1 MVILLV
7 SLVVL
12 LLLGIPIAYAI
23 GLSSLFFFG
32 LHHPD
37 LVQILPQRMFA
48 GFNSYTLIALPLFI
62 LMGFLMNEAGITAR
76 LINFCLMFVG
86 RFRGG
91 LGLVNVAASM
101 IFGGISGSSTSDTAS
116 VGSILI
122 PEMERRGY
130 DRQFAAGLTVA
141 SSTMGMIIPPSIPV
155 VLYAVV
161 AQESVGQL
169 FLGGAIP
176 GLMIGILQLGIVSI
190 MARRHNFPKEEIHPK
205 IGEIAKETVLSLHV
219 LVMPLIIVG
228 IVVFGIATP
237 TESSAIGALYAAI
250 IGVAFTR
257 RLKLPA
263 LWRSVKQTVMISSKI
278 MVIIALSQLYIY
290 VLAIERIPETMTLF
304 LVNLDLGP
312 TGFMLVF
319 GLIVLLIGTFIDV
332 SPAILLLTPIFLPTA
347 VDIGVSPV
355 QFGIVLVS
363 GLAVGA
369 CSPPVGNCLNVCSA
383 ISRMG
388 IGPIFVGA
396 LPFLAA
402 NVTTMILCIVFPA
415 IVLWLPALLMG
426 D

>member
-1 MVILLV
+1 MVILLL
-7 SLVVL
+7 SLLVL
-12 LLLGIPIAYAI
+12 LFLGIPIAYAI
-23 GLSSLFFFG
+23 GLSSLLFFA
-32 LHHPD
+32 LKHPD

-76 LINFCLMFVG
+76 LINFCQLFVG

-91 LGLVNVAASM
+91 LGLVNVGASM

-122 PEMERRGY
+122 PEMGRRGY
-130 DRQFAAGLTVA
+130 DRRFAAGITVA

-176 GLMIGILQLGIVSI
+176 GLMIGVFQLAMVSVV
-190 MARRHNFPKEEIHPK
+190 ARRRGYPKENVRPK
-205 IGEIAKETVLSLHV
+205 IAVIAKETVFSSHV
-219 LVMPLIIVG
+219 LMMPVIIVG
-228 IVVFGIATP
+228 IVVFGVATP
-237 TESSAIGALYAAI
+237 TESSAIGALYAAV
-250 IGVAFTR
+250 IGFAFTR
-257 RLKLPA
+257 LLKLPA
-263 LWRSVKQTVMISSKI
+263 LWRCINQTVMISSKI
-278 MVIIALSQLYIY
+278 MIIIALSQLYIY
-290 VLAIERIPETMTLF
+290 VLAIERLPEAMTSYLIS
-304 LVNLDLGP
+304 LDLGP
-312 TGFMLVF
+312 TGFMLIF

-355 QFGIVLVS
+355 HFGIVLVS

-383 ISRMG
+383 VSRMS

-402 NVTTMILCIVFPA
+402 NVLTMVLCVLFPEL
-415 IVLWLPALLMG
+415 VLWLPSVFMK
-426 D
+426 

>member
-1 MVILLV
+1 MGILLI

-12 LLLGIPIAYAI
+12 LVMGLPIAYAI
-23 GLSSLFFFG
+23 GISSLLYFATN
-32 LHHPD
+32 HPE
-37 LVQILPQRMFA
+37 VMQILPQRMFA

-62 LMGFLMNEAGITAR
+62 FMGFLMNEAGITSR

-86 RFRGG
+86 RLRGG
-91 LGLVNVAASM
+91 LALVNVGASM

-122 PEMERRGY
+122 PEMERHGY
-130 DRQFAAGLTVA
+130 SRRFAAGITVA

-169 FLGGAIP
+169 FLGGTIP
-176 GLMIGILQLGIVSI
+176 GIMIGLFQFGIASILANRFGYPR
-190 MARRHNFPKEEIHPK
+190 METRPKL
-205 IGEIAKETVLSLHV
+205 GEIARETLTSSYVLLMPV
-219 LVMPLIIVG
+219 LIVG
-228 IVVFGIATP
+228 IVVFGVATP
-237 TESSAIGALYAAI
+237 TESSGIGVLYAAI
-250 IGVAFTR
+250 IGFVLTR

-263 LWRSVKQTVMISSKI
+263 FWDCVTRTVMISSKI
-278 MVIIALSQLYIY
+278 MIIIALSQLYIY
-290 VLAIERIPETMTLF
+290 VLALERLPEALTEY
-304 LVNLDLGP
+304 LVSLDLGP
-312 TGFMLVF
+312 TAFMLIF
-319 GLIVLLIGTFIDV
+319 AAIVLLIGTFIDV

-347 VDIGVSPV
+347 AAIGVSPI

-388 IGPIFVGA
+388 IGSIFIGA
-396 LPFLAA
+396 LPFLVA
-402 NVTTMILCIVFPA
+402 NVLVMLLSILFPA
-415 IVLWLPALLMG
+415 LILWLPSLMTG
-426 D
+426 

>member
-1 MVILLV
+1 MAFLLI

-12 LLLGIPIAYAI
+12 LVLGIPIAYAI
-23 GLSSLFFFG
+23 GISSVLFFG
-32 LHHPD
+32 VHYPE
-37 LVQILPQRMFA
+37 VTQILPQRMFA

-76 LINFCLMFVG
+76 LIDFCLMFVG

-91 LGLVNVAASM
+91 LGLVNVGASM

-130 DRQFAAGLTVA
+130 DRRFAAGITVA

-176 GLMIGILQLGIVSI
+176 GLMIGLFQLGMVSI
-190 MARRHNFPKEEIHPK
+190 MARRRGYPREDVHPK
-205 IGEIAKETVLSLHV
+205 LGEIARETILSSYVLL
-219 LVMPLIIVG
+219 MPVVIVG

-237 TESSAIGALYAAI
+237 TESSGIGALYAAI
-250 IGVAFTR
+250 IGFAFTR
-257 RLKLPA
+257 RLRLPA
-263 LWRSVKQTVMISSKI
+263 FWRCVKQTVMISSKI
-278 MVIIALSQLYIY
+278 MIIIALSQLYIY
-290 VLAIERIPETMTLF
+290 VLALERTPEAMTRL
-304 LVNLDLGP
+304 LVGLDLGP
-312 TGFMLVF
+312 TGFMLMF

-332 SPAILLLTPIFLPTA
+332 SPAILLLTPIFLPSA
-347 VDIGVSPV
+347 MDIGVSPV
-355 QFGIVLVS
+355 HFGIVLVS

-383 ISRMG
+383 VSRMG
-388 IGPIFVGA
+388 IGPIFIGA

-402 NVTTMILCIVFPA
+402 NVVIMIACILFPA
-415 IVLWLPALLMG
+415 LVLWLPSVVMG
-426 D
+426 

>member
-1 MVILLV
+1 MAFLLI

-12 LLLGIPIAYAI
+12 LVLGIPIAYAI
-23 GLSSLFFFG
+23 GISSALFFG
-32 LHHPD
+32 VSYPE
-37 LVQILPQRMFA
+37 VAQILPQRMFA

-62 LMGFLMNEAGITAR
+62 LMGLLMNEAGITAR
-76 LINFCLMFVG
+76 LVDVCLMFVG

-91 LGLVNVAASM
+91 LGLVNVGASM

-116 VGSILI
+116 VGAILI

-130 DRQFAAGLTVA
+130 ERRFAAGITVA

-176 GLMIGILQLGIVSI
+176 GLMIGVLQLGMVSI
-190 MARRHNFPKEEIHPK
+190 MARRHGYPREDVRPGLAEVTRKTI
-205 IGEIAKETVLSLHV
+205 ISSYVLL
-219 LVMPLIIVG
+219 MPVVIVG
-228 IVVFGIATP
+228 IVVLGIATP
-237 TESSAIGALYAAI
+237 TESSGIGVLYAAI
-250 IGVAFTR
+250 IGFAFTR

-263 LWRSVKQTVMISSKI
+263 FWRCVKRTVMISSMI
-278 MVIIALSQLYIY
+278 MIIIALSQLYIY
-290 VLAIERIPETMTLF
+290 VLALERTPEAMTRF
-304 LVNLDLGP
+304 LVGLDLGP
-312 TGFMLVF
+312 TGFMLIF

-355 QFGIVLVS
+355 HFGIVLVS

-383 ISRMG
+383 ICRMG

-402 NVTTMILCIVFPA
+402 NVVIMVLCILFPA
-415 IVLWLPALLMG
+415 LVLWLPSVLMG
-426 D
+426 

>member
-1 MVILLV
+1 MWILIF

-12 LLLGIPIAYAI
+12 LALSIPIAYSI
-23 GLSSLFFFG
+23 GISSLLYFA
-32 LHHPD
+32 LYHPE
-37 LVQILPQRMFA
+37 LMRILPQRMFA

-62 LMGFLMNEAGITAR
+62 LMGFLMNEAGITKR
-76 LINFCLMFVG
+76 LINFCLMIVG
-86 RFRGG
+86 RLRGG
-91 LGLVNVAASM
+91 LALVNVAASM

-130 DRQFAAGLTVA
+130 PRRFAAGITVA

-176 GLMIGILQLGIVSI
+176 GIMIGIFQFGIASFL
-190 MARRHNFPKEEIHPK
+190 AHRNNFPKEEVRPRPA
-205 IGEIAKETVLSLHV
+205 EIVKEALVSSYVLLMPV
-219 LVMPLIIVG
+219 LIVG

-237 TESSAIGALYAAI
+237 TESSAIGVLYAAI
-250 IGVAFTR
+250 IGMAFTR
-257 RLKLPA
+257 RLRLPA
-263 LWRSVKQTVMISSKI
+263 LWKSVQKTVMISSKI
-278 MVIIALSQLYIY
+278 MIIIALSQLYIY
-290 VLAIERIPETMTLF
+290 VLALERIPEALTQVMAG
-304 LVNLDLGP
+304 LDLGP
-312 TGFMLVF
+312 VLFMLIF
-319 GLIVLLIGTFIDV
+319 GFIVLLIGTFIDA

-347 VDIGVSPV
+347 VEVGVSPV

-396 LPFLAA
+396 MPFLAA
-402 NVTTMILCIVFPA
+402 NVLVMILCILFPA
-415 IVLWLPALLMG
+415 IVLWLPTLLM
-426 D
+426 

>member
-1 MVILLV
+1 MGILLL

-12 LLLGIPIAYAI
+12 LVMGIPIAYAI
-23 GLSSLFFFG
+23 GISSLLYFATN
-32 LHHPD
+32 HPE
-37 LVQILPQRMFA
+37 VMQILPQRMFA

-62 LMGFLMNEAGITAR
+62 CMGFLMNEAGITSR

-86 RFRGG
+86 RLRGG
-91 LGLVNVAASM
+91 LALVNVGASM

-122 PEMERRGY
+122 PEMQRHGYSRR
-130 DRQFAAGLTVA
+130 FAAGITVA

-169 FLGGAIP
+169 FLGGTIP
-176 GLMIGILQLGIVSI
+176 GIMIGLFQFGIASFLAHRFGYPRMDTRPPLGTIV
-190 MARRHNFPKEEIHPK
+190 R
-205 IGEIAKETVLSLHV
+205 ETLASSYVLLMPV
-219 LVMPLIIVG
+219 LIVG

-237 TESSAIGALYAAI
+237 TESSGIGVLYAAI
-250 IGVAFTR
+250 IGFVLTR
-257 RLKLPA
+257 KLKLPA
-263 LWRSVKQTVMISSKI
+263 FWSCVSRTVMISSKI
-278 MVIIALSQLYIY
+278 MIIIALSQLYIY
-290 VLAIERIPETMTLF
+290 VLALERVPEALTNY
-304 LVNLDLGP
+304 LVGLDLGP
-312 TGFMLVF
+312 TSFMLIF
-319 GLIVLLIGTFIDV
+319 AAIVLMLGTFIDV

-347 VDIGVSPV
+347 TAIGVSPI

-388 IGPIFVGA
+388 IGPIFIGA
-396 LPFLAA
+396 LPFLFA
-402 NVTTMILCIVFPA
+402 NVLVMLLSIFFPA
-415 IVLWLPALLMG
+415 LILWLPSLMTG
-426 D
+426 

>member
-1 MVILLV
+1 MIILLT
-7 SLVVL
+7 SLAIL
-12 LLLGIPIAYAI
+12 LILGIPIAYAI
-23 GLSSLFFFG
+23 GLSSLFFFA
-32 LHHPD
+32 LNHPD

-76 LINFCLMFVG
+76 LISFCQLFVG

-91 LGLVNVAASM
+91 LGLVNVGASM

-130 DRQFAAGLTVA
+130 DRKFAAGITVA

-176 GLMIGILQLGIVSI
+176 GLMIGVFQLVMVSV
-190 MARRHNFPKEEIHPK
+190 MARRYGYPKEDIHPSL
-205 IGEIAKETVLSLHV
+205 GEIAKETAMSLHV
-219 LVMPLIIVG
+219 LLMPALIVG

-237 TESSAIGALYAAI
+237 TESSAIGALYAAV
-250 IGVAFTR
+250 IGFAFTR
-257 RLKLPA
+257 RLKFPA
-263 LWRSVKQTVMISSKI
+263 LWRAVNQTVMISSKI

-290 VLAIERIPETMTLF
+290 VLAIERIPEAMTAY
-304 LVNLDLGP
+304 LVSLDLGP
-312 TGFMLVF
+312 TAFMLIF
-319 GLIVLLIGTFIDV
+319 GFIVLLIGTFIDV

-355 QFGIVLVS
+355 QFGIVLVC

-383 ISRMG
+383 VSRLG

-402 NVTTMILCIVFPA
+402 NVLVMILCILWPA
-415 IVLWLPALLMG
+415 IVLWLPSIFMG
-426 D
+426 

>member
-1 MVILLV
+1 MVILLL
-7 SLVVL
+7 SLAIL
-12 LLLGIPIAYAI
+12 LILGIPIAYAI
-23 GLSSLFFFG
+23 GLSSLFFFA
-32 LHHPD
+32 LNHPD

-62 LMGFLMNEAGITAR
+62 LMGFLMNEAGITAK
-76 LINFCLMFVG
+76 LINFCQLFVG

-91 LGLVNVAASM
+91 LGLVNVGASM

-130 DRQFAAGLTVA
+130 DRKFAAGITVA

-176 GLMIGILQLGIVSI
+176 GLMIGVFQLVMVSV
-190 MARRHNFPKEEIHPK
+190 MARRYGYPKEDIHPTA
-205 IGEIAKETVLSLHV
+205 GEIAKETVLSLHV
-219 LVMPLIIVG
+219 LLMPALIVG
-228 IVVFGIATP
+228 IVVFGVATP
-237 TESSAIGALYAAI
+237 TESSAIGALYAAV
-250 IGVAFTR
+250 IGFAFTR

-263 LWRSVKQTVMISSKI
+263 LWRAVNRTVMISSKI

-290 VLAIERIPETMTLF
+290 VLAIERIPEAMTAA
-304 LVNLDLGP
+304 LVSLDLGP
-312 TGFMLVF
+312 TAFLLIFGF
-319 GLIVLLIGTFIDV
+319 IVLVIGTFIDV

-383 ISRMG
+383 VSGLG
-388 IGPIFVGA
+388 IGPIFIGA

-402 NVTTMILCIVFPA
+402 NVLVMILCIFFPA
-415 IVLWLPALLMG
+415 IVLWLPELLMN
-426 D
+426 

>member
-1 MVILLV
+1 MAFLLF

-12 LLLGIPIAYAI
+12 LVLGIPIAYAI
-23 GLSSLFFFG
+23 GISSVLFFG
-32 LHHPD
+32 VNYPE
-37 LVQILPQRMFA
+37 VAQILPQRMFA

-62 LMGFLMNEAGITAR
+62 LMGLLMNQAGITAR
-76 LINFCLMFVG
+76 LIDVCLMFVG

-91 LGLVNVAASM
+91 LGLVNVGASM

-116 VGSILI
+116 VGAILI

-130 DRQFAAGLTVA
+130 DRRFAAGITVA
-141 SSTMGMIIPPSIPV
+141 SSTMGMIIPPSVPV

-161 AQESVGQL
+161 AKESVGQL

-176 GLMIGILQLGIVSI
+176 GLMIGVLQLGMVSI
-190 MARRHNFPKEEIHPK
+190 TARRRGYPREDVRPKL
-205 IGEIAKETVLSLHV
+205 GDIARETVASSYV
-219 LVMPLIIVG
+219 LLMPVVIVG

-237 TESSAIGALYAAI
+237 TESSGIGVLYAAI
-250 IGVAFTR
+250 IGLAFTR
-257 RLKLPA
+257 RLRLQA
-263 LWRSVKQTVMISSKI
+263 FWRCVKQTVMISSMI
-278 MVIIALSQLYIY
+278 MIIIALSQLYIY
-290 VLAIERIPETMTLF
+290 VLALERTPEAMTQI
-304 LVNLDLGP
+304 LVGMDLGP
-312 TGFMLVF
+312 TGFMLIF

-332 SPAILLLTPIFLPTA
+332 SPAILLLTPIFLPSA

-383 ISRMG
+383 VSRMG

-402 NVTTMILCIVFPA
+402 NVVTMILCILFPA
-415 IVLWLPALLMG
+415 IVLWLPSMFMG
-426 D
+426 

>member
-1 MVILLV
+1 MIVLLL
-7 SLVVL
+7 SLLVL

-23 GLSSLFFFG
+23 GLSSLFFFA
-32 LHHPD
+32 LNHPD

-76 LINFCLMFVG
+76 LINFCQMFVG

-91 LGLVNVAASM
+91 LGLVNVGASM

-116 VGSILI
+116 IGSILI

-130 DRQFAAGLTVA
+130 DRRFAAGITVA

-161 AQESVGQL
+161 AQESVGRL

-176 GLMIGILQLGIVSI
+176 GLMIGIFQLGVVFI
-190 MARRHNFPKEEIHPK
+190 MARRYGYPKEDVRP
-205 IGEIAKETVLSLHV
+205 GLAEIAKETVLSSHV
-219 LVMPLIIVG
+219 LMMPVVIVG
-228 IVVFGIATP
+228 IVVFGVATP

-250 IGVAFTR
+250 IGFAFTR
-257 RLKLPA
+257 RLRFPA
-263 LWRSVKQTVMISSKI
+263 LWRCVNQTVMISSKI
-278 MVIIALSQLYIY
+278 MIIIALSQLYIY
-290 VLAIERIPETMTLF
+290 VLAIERIPEAMTSYMVSLH
-304 LVNLDLGP
+304 LGP
-312 TGFMLVF
+312 MGFMFIF
-319 GLIVLLIGTFIDV
+319 GFIVLLIGTFIDV

-355 QFGIVLVS
+355 HFGIVLVS
-363 GLAVGA
+363 GLAIGA

-388 IGPIFVGA
+388 IGPIFIGA

-402 NVTTMILCIVFPA
+402 NVLTMLLCILFPA
-415 IVLWLPALLMG
+415 LVLWLPSVFMG
-426 D
+426 

>member
-1 MVILLV
+1 MPFLLISLAILLI
-7 SLVVL
+7 
-12 LLLGIPIAYAI
+12 LGIPIAYAI
-23 GLSSLFFFG
+23 GISSVLFFG
-32 LHHPD
+32 LNYPE
-37 LVQILPQRMFA
+37 VTQILPQRMFA

-76 LINFCLMFVG
+76 LINFCVMFVG

-91 LGLVNVAASM
+91 LGLVNVGASM

-130 DRQFAAGLTVA
+130 DRRFAAGITVA

-161 AQESVGQL
+161 AQESVGRL

-176 GLMIGILQLGIVSI
+176 GLMIGVFQLGMVSI
-190 MARRHNFPKEEIHPK
+190 VARRRGYPKEDVRPK
-205 IGEIAKETVLSLHV
+205 LGEIAKETIISSYVLL
-219 LVMPLIIVG
+219 MPVVIVG

-237 TESSAIGALYAAI
+237 TESSGIGALYAAI
-250 IGVAFTR
+250 IGFAFTR
-257 RLKLPA
+257 RLQLPA
-263 LWRSVKQTVMISSKI
+263 FWRCVRQTVMISSKI
-278 MVIIALSQLYIY
+278 MIIIALSQLYIY
-290 VLAIERIPETMTLF
+290 VLALERTPEAMTRF
-304 LVNLDLGP
+304 LVGLDLGP
-312 TGFMLVF
+312 TEFMLIF

-355 QFGIVLVS
+355 HFGVVLVS

-402 NVTTMILCIVFPA
+402 NVLTMILCIVFPA
-415 IVLWLPALLMG
+415 LVLWLPSIFMG
-426 D
+426 

>member
-1 MVILLV
+1 MTLLLL

-12 LLLGIPIAYAI
+12 LFLGIPIAYAI
-23 GLSSLFFFG
+23 GLSSLLFFA
-32 LHHPD
+32 LNHPD

-62 LMGFLMNEAGITAR
+62 LMGFLMNEAGITRR
-76 LINFCLMFVG
+76 LINFCLMIVG
-86 RFRGG
+86 RLRGG
-91 LGLVNVAASM
+91 LALVNVAASM

-130 DRQFAAGLTVA
+130 SRQFAAGLTVA

-176 GLMIGILQLGIVSI
+176 GIMIGIFQFGIASFL
-190 MARRHNFPKEEIHPK
+190 AYRYGYPKEDFRPSP
-205 IGEIAKETVLSLHV
+205 GEIAKEALVSSYVLLMPV
-219 LVMPLIIVG
+219 LIVG

-237 TESSAIGALYAAI
+237 TESSAIGVLYAAI
-250 IGVAFTR
+250 IGLAFTR
-257 RLKLPA
+257 RLRLPA
-263 LWRSVKQTVMISSKI
+263 LWRSVQKTVMISSKI
-278 MVIIALSQLYIY
+278 MIIIALSQLYIY
-290 VLAIERIPETMTLF
+290 VLALERLPEALTAY
-304 LVNLDLGP
+304 LVSLDLGP
-312 TGFMLVF
+312 TVFMLIF
-319 GLIVLLIGTFIDV
+319 SFIVLLFGTFIDV

-355 QFGIVLVS
+355 HFGIVLVS

-383 ISRMG
+383 ITHMG
-388 IGPIFVGA
+388 IGPIFIGA
-396 LPFLAA
+396 LPFLTA
-402 NVTTMILCIVFPA
+402 NVLTMILCILFPA
-415 IVLWLPALLMG
+415 LVLWLPTLLM
-426 D
+426 

>member
-1 MVILLV
+1 VVTLLL
-7 SLVVL
+7 SLAVL
-12 LLLGIPIAYAI
+12 LFLGIPIAYAI
-23 GLSSLFFFG
+23 GLSSLLFFA
-32 LHHPD
+32 LNHPD

-62 LMGFLMNEAGITAR
+62 LMGFLMNEAGITTR
-76 LINFCLMFVG
+76 LIGFCQLFVG

-91 LGLVNVAASM
+91 LGLVNVGASM

-130 DRQFAAGLTVA
+130 DRRFAAGITVA

-169 FLGGAIP
+169 FLGGAFP
-176 GLMIGILQLGIVSI
+176 GLMIG
-190 MARRHNFPKEEIHPK
+190 
-205 IGEIAKETVLSLHV
+205 
-219 LVMPLIIVG
+219 
-228 IVVFGIATP
+228 
-237 TESSAIGALYAAI
+237 
-250 IGVAFTR
+250 
-257 RLKLPA
+257 
-263 LWRSVKQTVMISSKI
+263 SKI
-278 MVIIALSQLYIY
+278 MIIIALSQLYIY
-290 VLAIERIPETMTLF
+290 VLAIERIPEAMTRYM
-304 LVNLDLGP
+304 VSLDLGA
-312 TGFMLVF
+312 TGFMLIF

-355 QFGIVLVS
+355 HFGIVLVS
-363 GLAVGA
+363 GLLVGA

-383 ISRMG
+383 VSRLG

-396 LPFLAA
+396 LPFLDA
-402 NVTTMILCIVFPA
+402 NVLTMILCILFPA
-415 IVLWLPALLMG
+415 IVLWLPSVFME
-426 D
+426 

>member
-1 MVILLV
+1 MILLLL

-12 LLLGIPIAYAI
+12 LVMGVPIAYAI
-23 GLSSLFFFG
+23 GISSLLFFS
-32 LHHPD
+32 LNHPE
-37 LVQILPQRMFA
+37 VMQILPLRMYA
-48 GFNSYTLIALPLFI
+48 GFDSYTLIALPLFI

-76 LINFCLMFVG
+76 LINFCLLFVG

-91 LGLVNVAASM
+91 LALVNVGASM

-130 DRQFAAGLTVA
+130 HRQFAAGITVA
-141 SSTMGMIIPPSIPV
+141 SSTMGMIIPPSIPL
-155 VLYAVV
+155 VLFAVV
-161 AQESVGQL
+161 AQQSVGKL

-176 GLMIGILQLGIVSI
+176 GLMIGVFQLGVASLI
-190 MARRHNFPKEEIHPK
+190 ARRLDYPKEESRPK
-205 IGEIAKETVLSLHV
+205 PGEIVRQAASSSYVLL
-219 LVMPLIIVG
+219 MPVVIVG

-237 TESSAIGALYAAI
+237 TESSGIGALYAAI
-250 IGVAFTR
+250 IGFAFTR

-263 LWRSVKQTVMISSKI
+263 FWRCVKQTVMISSKI
-278 MVIIALSQLYIY
+278 MIIIAMSQLYIY
-290 VLAIERIPETMTLF
+290 ALALERAPEAMTRF
-304 LVNLDLGP
+304 LVGLDLGP
-312 TGFMLVF
+312 TAFMLLF
-319 GLIVLLIGTFIDV
+319 GLIVLLVGTFIDV
-332 SPAILLLTPIFLPTA
+332 SPAILLLTPVFLPTA
-347 VDIGVSPV
+347 MGLGVSPV
-355 QFGIVLVS
+355 HFGIVLVC

-402 NVTTMILCIVFPA
+402 NVLTMIVCILFPA
-415 IVLWLPALLMG
+415 LVLWLPSVFMG
-426 D
+426 